1 MMIKLAFMLEIFLSE
16 LLKWNWEDI
25 LKNMEKLK
33 ESELLKIEKLKDQK
47 DLDTLNLKIRVVSKN
62 VLLKMDKN

>member
-47 DLDTLNLKIRVVSKN
+47 DLDT
-62 VLLKMDKN
+62 